1 MFFSPFY
8 FPNTIDSFGQQL
20 LGQPFPLASG
30 LAAGWMLWWALAGL
44 IPIALHLWFQRQR
57 QEIPWA
63 AMQFLLAA
71 IQKQSRRI
79 RIQQLLLLLLRVA
92 ILLALALAAA
102 QPFLTQASDSWGSIS
117 RPPMLWIGV
126 IDNSF
131 SMQFKDSSRVSR
143 WEQAI
148 AQARK
153 KMDLLQAGDGIVL
166 LTMGSPPRV
175 LFSEAT
181 FDRSTALLE
190 LSRLQPSF
198 TSSNLNST
206 LSAIEQVLQ
215 RNRQRHPELTNCQ
228 VDFFTDVAGPT
239 WTRPPE
245 SSTMQLLRKISSTAK
260 LNLEAINDGSSE
272 NIAVTEVKV
281 RTNSPEKD
289 RDVVI
294 AAQVTNFSTSRSVDL
309 PVQLMIDGQTVQSID
324 TKIAPREKKQVEF
337 IYRFAESKTYRLE
350 IHIPQD
356 QLAIDDRRYSLI
368 TLSDSLNTLVLQDT
382 EGQAKYIALALN
394 QQLSAQPGNTSSA
407 TVTTA
412 FVDQWQDLPLE
423 QTNLVVLCNI
433 SNIPESFVTLLG
445 DFVRR
450 GGGLLVFLGDRIDP
464 ANYQSLA
471 KIQSA
476 EGAFFPITLTA
487 PSPLGLYPIDPRNYE
502 SPVLKLFE
510 GFPDSGLLTTPVFRF
525 WNVEKI
531 EKLPSNMTIDISTE
545 LEMPLLI
552 SNRFGQ
558 GKISWWLTAPTPQ
571 EATIGESDPW
581 NALGA
586 WPSFLPLMR
595 EQASYLTQRNENL
608 ADRFVGDPISG
619 FLSPSI
625 SDAQLTILR
634 PDQQTDLITPSAP
647 QQDGYRP
654 WLYSNNNVPGYYQYQ
669 TSSTTSVDNSLF
681 AVNLDITESDLST
694 DGAKRYAEWFR
705 ASTSAID
712 TATSG
717 TPDPG
722 TNTAANNIAGTRRL
736 PLFPWCLGTLFGL
749 LVSESLLAYWL
760 GRSKG

>member
-1 MFFSPFY
+1 MFFPTAFY
-8 FPNTIDSFGQQL
+8 SKASDTFSHQL
-20 LGQPFPLASG
+20 LEQPFPLASG

-102 QPFLTQASDSWGSIS
+102 QPFLTQASESWGSIS

-153 KMDLLQAGDGIVL
+153 KMEQLQPGDGIVL
-166 LTMGSPPRV
+166 MTMGSPAKV

-181 FDRSTALLE
+181 FDRSSALLE
-190 LSRLQPSF
+190 LSRLQPTF
-198 TSSNLNST
+198 TSSNLDST
-206 LSAIEQVLQ
+206 LSALEQAQQ
-215 RNRQRHPELTNCQ
+215 RNRQLHPELTNCQ
-228 VDFFTDVAGPT
+228 IDFFTDVAGPT

-245 SSTMQLLRKISSTAK
+245 SSTSQLLRKLSSNAK
-260 LNLEAINDGSSE
+260 LNLEAINDGSSD
-272 NIAVTEVKV
+272 NVAVTEVKV

-289 RDVVI
+289 QDVVI
-294 AAQVTNFSTSRSVDL
+294 AAQVTNFSTSQSIDL
-309 PVQLMIDGQTVQSID
+309 PVQLVIDGQTVQSID

-337 IYRFAESKTYRLE
+337 IHRFAESKTYRLE

-356 QLAIDDRRYSLI
+356 QLAIDDRRSSLL
-368 TLSDSLNTLVLQDT
+368 TLSDSLNTLILQDI
-382 EGQAKYIALALN
+382 EGQSKYVALALN
-394 QQLSAQPGNTSSA
+394 KQLNTQPGDTSS
-407 TVTTA
+407 VTISTA
-412 FVDQWQDLPLE
+412 FVDQWQDLPLD

-433 SNIPESFVTLLG
+433 SSIPEPFAALLG
-445 DFVRR
+445 DYVRR

-464 ANYQSLA
+464 SSYQSLT
-471 KIQSA
+471 KIQSP
-476 EGAFFPITLTA
+476 EGALFPLTLST

-502 SPVLKLFE
+502 SPILKLFE
-510 GFPDSGLLTTPVFRF
+510 GFPDSGLLTTPIFRF
-525 WNVEKI
+525 WNVDAFD
-531 EKLPSNMTIDISTE
+531 KLPSNLTIDISTE
-545 LEMPLLI
+545 RETPLLV

-571 EATIGESDPW
+571 EASIGESDPW

-595 EQASYLTQRNENL
+595 EQASYLTQRNENV
-608 ADRFVGDPISG
+608 ADRLVGDSISG

-625 SDAQLTILR
+625 SDIQLTMLR
-634 PDQQTDLITPSAP
+634 PDQKTDLITPSAP

-654 WLYSNNNVPGYYQYQ
+654 WIYSNNDVPGFYQYQ
-669 TSSTTSVDNSLF
+669 TSSMPSADNTLF
-681 AVNLDITESDLST
+681 AVNLEVTESDLSS

-705 ASTSAID
+705 ASASATETTSPD
-712 TATSG
+712 TTDVNA
-717 TPDPG
+717 
-722 TNTAANNIAGTRRL
+722 NTTANYIANTQRI
-736 PLFPWCLGTLFGL
+736 PLFPWCLGSLLGL

>member
-1 MFFSPFY
+1 MFYPPVF
-8 FPNTIDSFGQQL
+8 FPKTIDSFSHQVL
-20 LGQPFPLASG
+20 EQPFPLASG

-71 IQKQSRRI
+71 IQKQTRRI

-117 RPPMLWIGV
+117 RPPMLWVGV

-131 SMQFKDSSRVSR
+131 SMQFRDSSQVSR

-148 AQARK
+148 SQARK
-153 KMDLLQAGDGIVL
+153 KMDQLQAGDGIVL
-166 LTMGSPPRV
+166 MTMGSPPKV

-206 LSAIEQVLQ
+206 LSALEQVLQ

-228 VDFFTDVAGPT
+228 IDFFTDIAGPT

-245 SSTMQLLRKISSTAK
+245 SSTSQVLRKLSSTAQ
-260 LNLEAINDGSSE
+260 LNLEAINDGSSD

-289 RDVVI
+289 QDVVI
-294 AAQVTNFSTSRSVDL
+294 AATVTNFSTSQSVDI

-337 IYRFAESKTYRLE
+337 IHRFAESKTYRLE

-356 QLAIDDRRYSLI
+356 QLAIDDRRHSLL
-368 TLSDSLNTLVLQDT
+368 TLSDSLNTLVLQDI

-394 QQLSAQPGNTSSA
+394 QQLSAQPSITSAA
-407 TVTTA
+407 TVNTA

-433 SNIPESFVTLLG
+433 SSIPDSFATLLG

-464 ANYQSLA
+464 SNYQSLTNM
-471 KIQSA
+471 QSP
-476 EGAFFPITLTA
+476 EGAFFPISLTT

-510 GFPDSGLLTTPVFRF
+510 GFPDSGLLTTPIFRF
-525 WNVEKI
+525 WNIEAI

-545 LEMPLLI
+545 REMPLLV

-571 EATIGESDPW
+571 EATIGERDPW

-608 ADRFVGDPISG
+608 TDRLVGDSISG

-625 SDAQLTILR
+625 SDAQLTMLR
-634 PDQQTDLITPSAP
+634 PDQKTDPITPNAP
-647 QQDGYRP
+647 QQDGYRA
-654 WLYSNNNVPGYYQYQ
+654 WIYSNNDVPGFYQYQ
-669 TSSTTSVDNSLF
+669 TSSTPSADNSLF
-681 AVNLDITESDLST
+681 AVNLEVTESDLSS
-694 DGAKRYAEWFR
+694 DGAKRYAQWFR
-705 ASTSAID
+705 ASTSPME
-712 TATSG
+712 TATTG
-717 TPDPG
+717 TTDPNA
-722 TNTAANNIAGTRRL
+722 NTTANNIASTRRL
-736 PLFPWCLGTLFGL
+736 PLFPWCLGALFGL